1 MLFVFAIAFTTD
13 AQTISFEKIV
23 INVGKITTPT
33 EVKYYFTNTGSQ
45 TLEISKV
52 KSLIP
57 DLVVSCPTM
66 SVKPNARGYITVKI
80 EGRLV
85 SDGQPFSKPII
96 VTSNATNEPR
106 MTLFVRGNGFVSKT
120 ITKKNGKYG
129 VLGDDGGTYIP
140 CVYDTIMSPINGY
153 YIAKRNGKWGCV
165 DNDNKIAISFDYD
178 EMKNF
183 DGYIVWA
190 RKGKKWGKVNIK
202 NNVYSPGFVYDG
214 INNIQEDVIDYML
227 YELLD
232 D

>member
-1 MLFVFAIAFTTD
+1 MLFMFAIAFTTD
-13 AQTISFEKIV
+13 AQTISFDKKV
-23 INVGKITTPT
+23 INVGMITTPT
-33 EVKYYFTNTGSQ
+33 EIKYYFTNTGGQ

-52 KSLIP
+52 KSFIS
-57 DLVVSCPTM
+57 DLAVSCPTM
-66 SVKPNARGYITVKI
+66 SVKPNARGYIIVKI
-80 EGRLV
+80 GGKLV
-85 SDGQPFSKPII
+85 SDGQPFSKTIT

-106 MTLFVRGNGFVSKT
+106 ITLCVRGNGFVSKT
-120 ITKKNGKYG
+120 ISKKNGKYG
-129 VLGDDGGTYIP
+129 VLGDDGITYIP
-140 CVYDTIMSPINGY
+140 CVYDTLLSPNNGY

-165 DNDNKIAISFDYD
+165 DSNNKIAITFEYD

-190 RKGKKWGKVNIK
+190 RKNKKWGKVNTN

-214 INNIQEDVIDYML
+214 INNIQEEVNDYML